1 MPERRVNFH
10 WMDGEGVSATTPLAT
25 DTARDA
31 GEAHLLV
38 IEANTSSVFALPAL
52 RGIVTI
58 GRAPE
63 VELRV
68 DHSSVSR
75 KHARI
80 VVERNGIEITDLDS
94 HNGTRVNG
102 AAFRGARTLVDGDV
116 VAVGEVILVVH
127 ARRQAVIDRVV
138 LDAASWNRR
147 LAEEV
152 ERCTTYQRSLVV
164 MSVQG
169 ATTNLALR
177 LIDVVGRS
185 REDELLALLPES
197 DLAMARALAT
207 TLIGRNPELRI
218 GIAACPDDATD
229 PENLVLAARG
239 AADAAKLGAYA
250 IATDGAKRIVMGER
264 RVVVCH
270 PAMIRVFELLERLAS
285 ATLSVLVVGE
295 TGVGKE
301 NAAFAV
307 HHHSARRNKPFVA
320 INCATLHESLVES
333 QLFGHDKGAFT
344 GAVAART
351 GVFEEAN
358 GGTLFLD
365 EIGELPLRIQAK
377 LLRVLETGRVVRVG
391 ETHERAVDVRI
402 VAATN
407 RVLEHEIEA
416 GRFRQDLYFRLGAA
430 RVHIPPLRE
439 RRCDVPILFR
449 ELVADAAKRAGR
461 RAPEV
466 SSSTM
471 RALLAYA
478 WPGNVRELKH
488 AADFAVATIEDDRIE
503 PEDLPP
509 TITPSVAAATVAS
522 SPIAAGVMR
531 RISDELADL
540 ERARMVEALDRTGG
554 VKARAAALI
563 GMPIRTFN
571 LRVRQYGL

>member
-1 MPERRVNFH
+1 
-10 WMDGEGVSATTPLAT
+10 MDAVGVSATTPL
-25 DTARDA
+25 DSGVAREV

-38 IEANTSSVFALPAL
+38 IEANTSSVFPLPAL

-80 VVERNGIEITDLDS
+80 VVEPNGIEITDLDS

-127 ARRQAVIDRVV
+127 ARRQVVIDQEV

-152 ERCTTYQRSLVV
+152 ERCAAYQRSLVV
-164 MSVQG
+164 MAVHG
-169 ATTNLALR
+169 PATNLALR
-177 LIDVVGRS
+177 RIDVIGRS
-185 REDELLALLPES
+185 GDDEILALLPES
-197 DLAMARALAT
+197 DLAIARALAS
-207 TLIGRNPELRI
+207 TLVARSPELRI
-218 GIAACPDDATD
+218 GIASCPDDATD
-229 PENLVLAARG
+229 AENLVLAARA
-239 AADAAKLGAYA
+239 AADAAKPGGCAV
-250 IATDGAKRIVMGER
+250 ATDAARRLVMGER
-264 RVVVCH
+264 RVVLCH
-270 PAMIRVFELLERLAS
+270 PAMTRVFELLERLAN
-285 ATLSVLVVGE
+285 ATLPVLVVGE

-301 NAAFAV
+301 NAAYAV
-307 HHHSARRNKPFVA
+307 HHHSARRGKPFVA

-344 GAVAART
+344 GAVAVRT

-365 EIGELPLRIQAK
+365 EIGELPLMIQAK
-377 LLRVLETGRVVRVG
+377 LLRVLETGRVVRLG
-391 ETHERAVDVRI
+391 ETQERTVDVRI

-407 RVLEHEIEA
+407 RVLEREIEA

-449 ELVADAAKRAGR
+449 DLVADAAKRAGR

-466 SSSTM
+466 SSATM

-488 AADFAVATIEDDRIE
+488 TADFAIATIEDDRIE

-509 TITPSVAAATVAS
+509 TITPSLAPTSPAPPAVAS
-522 SPIAAGVMR
+522 SMR
-531 RISDELADL
+531 RIADELADL
-540 ERARMVEALDRTGG
+540 ERARMVEALDRTSG
-554 VKARAAALI
+554 VKSRAAALI